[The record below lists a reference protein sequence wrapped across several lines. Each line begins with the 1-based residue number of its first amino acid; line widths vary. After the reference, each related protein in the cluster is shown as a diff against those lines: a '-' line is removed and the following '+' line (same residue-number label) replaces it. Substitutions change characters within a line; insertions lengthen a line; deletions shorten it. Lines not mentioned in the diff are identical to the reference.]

1 MSMRVA
7 VLLSV
12 LVVLAAG
19 CSVALN
25 QQPTPVPSEVSALE
39 PVTIGLQRD
48 ADVPDLPFAD
58 NPDPSACGIPAPWHG
73 YDAQIEGTFQGQ
85 LIEPTVYLYDSHQR
99 LHITGAVP
107 SGTKVQVELYQ
118 ANPVLD
124 FYYVR
129 ADTPAGQQTGWVPAP
144 FLRFQ
149 H

>member
-7 VLLSV
+7 LLLSV

-73 YDAQIEGTFQGQ
+73 DDAQIEGTFQGQ

-107 SGTKVQVELYQ
+107 SGTEVQVELYQ